1 MNLPSKV
8 KPQVIDIADVNKKG
22 EFNARLAE
30 TNYGDKIIYSRGICA
45 GGIHKEPAMN
55 AYEAGYVGL
64 VQKRIGVGRFDYIA
78 QRTRKRLKKT

>member
-8 KPQVIDIADVNKKG
+8 EPQVIDIADVNKKG

-30 TNYGDKIIYSRGICA
+30 TNYGDKIVYSRGVTA
-45 GGIHKEPAMN
+45 GGMHKQDALN
-55 AYEAGYVGL
+55 AWEAGYVGL